1 MESVRSSAEA
11 FMDELRETYLG
22 TRRGEV
28 PDGPTVAER
37 LDAAYAASV
46 ADRTE

>member
-1 MESVRSSAEA
+1 
-11 FMDELRETYLG
+11 MDELRETHLG
-22 TRRGEV
+22 TRRGQV

-37 LDAAYAASV
+37 LDAAYTASA